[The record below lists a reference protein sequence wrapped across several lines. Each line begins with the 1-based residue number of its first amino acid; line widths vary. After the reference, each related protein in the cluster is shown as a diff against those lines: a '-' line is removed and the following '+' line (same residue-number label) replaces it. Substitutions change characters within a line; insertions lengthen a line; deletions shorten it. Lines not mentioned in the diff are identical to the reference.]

1 MPKWSLYDVTTVFL
15 LLITVIV
22 TQHYPCTALLWSLRR
37 DVTDVILCLNK
48 GPIVRQKA
56 NQMDIMSQASQLV
69 KYNGLIARFFKI
81 FWRKHLLEYVFWSK
95 HLLEYVSQSSTNL
108 LWAYSIMNPKP
119 KQQLPSAKSHVRGR
133 WKHMHTLYFPVDA
146 EFIPI
151 SQTQLLFIYC
161 DVQAWK

>member
-1 MPKWSLYDVTTVFL
+1 MYDVTTVFL

-69 KYNGLIARFFKI
+69 KYNGLIARFFLNILKQTLVRIRFRKLNQFALSIQYNESKTQAAVTFSKI
-81 FWRKHLLEYVFWSK
+81 TCQR
-95 HLLEYVSQSSTNL
+95 
-108 LWAYSIMNPKP
+108 
-119 KQQLPSAKSHVRGR
+119 
-133 WKHMHTLYFPVDA
+133 
-146 EFIPI
+146 
-151 SQTQLLFIYC
+151 
-161 DVQAWK
+161 